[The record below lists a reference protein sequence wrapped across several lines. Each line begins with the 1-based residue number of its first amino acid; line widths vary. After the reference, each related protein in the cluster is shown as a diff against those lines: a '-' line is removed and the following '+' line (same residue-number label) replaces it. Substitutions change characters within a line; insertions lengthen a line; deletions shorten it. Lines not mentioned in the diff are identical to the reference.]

1 MGHTHISPTGQ
12 TAVVSVRTSKLHR
25 QREGKGNNVPGTS
38 ELDEINRQIAIVRD
52 NIRELTEQ
60 AAAFSG
66 ARDED
71 LAANRIATQEAQL
84 ATLMKRRDALTKK
97 KSK

>member
-52 NIRELTEQ
+52 FLLE
-60 AAAFSG
+60 G
-66 ARDED
+66 AP
-71 LAANRIATQEAQL
+71 
-84 ATLMKRRDALTKK
+84 
-97 KSK
+97 S